1 MGSSRPVEHGRL
13 TSDAGRTTSD
23 VVRGSPVGYSKAAVE
38 AQFIRLDEQ
47 GTEPGESLVAAE
59 VPVALVYNGRPH
71 VVMMCTPQDLEDFA
85 TGFTATEGIADART
99 VRRVDVVRYS
109 RGIEV
114 QVEIP
119 ADAAERLAARGR
131 TLTGRTGCGLCGV
144 EVIEE
149 ALRETRPVQSP
160 ATFARSALWTAGE
173 SLRVHQ
179 PLNNE
184 TNAIHAAAWCTADGQ
199 PRVVREDVGRHNAVD
214 KVIGAMA
221 RAANGSAPDDGFLV
235 VTSRASYELVQK
247 CAAAGIPLLAAVSR
261 PTALAVQLAQDA
273 GITLVGLLRGHTA
286 NVYTHPARIV

>member
-1 MGSSRPVEHGRL
+1 MASSGS
-13 TSDAGRTTSD
+13 A
-23 VVRGSPVGYSKAAVE
+23 VGYSTSTVRHP
-38 AQFIRLDEQ
+38 FRRLDGDSAVSE
-47 GTEPGESLVAAE
+47 EAAIAAE
-59 VPVALVYNGRPH
+59 VPVALVYNARPH

-85 TGFTATEGIADART
+85 TGFTLTEGIADARD

-114 QVEIP
+114 QMEIP
-119 ADAAERLAARGR
+119 ADAGERLASRGR

-149 ALRETRPVQSP
+149 ALRETRVVRSA
-160 ATFARSALWTAGE
+160 ATFRRSSLWKAGD
-173 SLRVHQ
+173 SLRMHQ

-184 TNAIHAAAWCTADGQ
+184 TSAIHAAAWCSADGE
-199 PRVVREDVGRHNAVD
+199 PRVVREDVGRHNALD
-214 KVIGAMA
+214 KVIGALA
-221 RAANGSAPDDGFLV
+221 RADADAADGFLL

-247 CAAAGIPLLAAVSR
+247 SAAAGVPVLVAVSR
-261 PTALAVQLAQDA
+261 PTALALQLADEA

>member
-1 MGSSRPVEHGRL
+1 MTPDV
-13 TSDAGRTTSD
+13 APPPSD
-23 VVRGSPVGYSKAAVE
+23 VVPDSPIGYAKPVRE
-38 AQFIRLDEQ
+38 LDFLRLDD
-47 GTEPGESLVAAE
+47 GARAPARSAVATE
-59 VPVALVYNGRPH
+59 VPVAVVYNGRPH

-85 TGFTATEGIADART
+85 TGFTVTEGIAAARD
-99 VRRVDVVRYS
+99 VRRLDVVRYS

-119 ADAAERLAARGR
+119 GQDAERLASRAR

-149 ALRETRPVQSP
+149 ALRETPPVRA
-160 ATFARSALWTAGE
+160 ATTFHPGSLWKAGDALR
-173 SLRVHQ
+173 LHQ
-179 PLNNE
+179 PLNNA
-184 TNAIHAAAWCTADGQ
+184 TNAIHAAAWCTADGE

-214 KVIGAMA
+214 KVIGALA
-221 RAANGSAPDDGFLV
+221 RAGDIVAGNGFLL

-247 CAAAGIPLLAAVSR
+247 SAVAGIPLLAAVSR

-273 GITLVGLLRGHTA
+273 GITLVGLLRGRTA